1 MMILSSRFLL
11 VAVVLASV
19 AFGGC
24 PVMMNQIFTGEP
36 AAATD
41 ATPPPGYSPIYVN
54 RILPVPPSPSD
65 LRKPAFS
72 LTRVEANQPNKVR
85 VYLHL
90 LDSTGAYLTG
100 GLAGKWKSVWC
111 GFEDEFDGKVRPI
124 TKYTLREAT
133 EQDRDPHAVALVMDN
148 SGSMGETR
156 ALAAQ
161 NGAEQF
167 IRQKRSEDGIALV
180 RYDHHTVVESPVATD
195 QGELLGNL
203 KKNGLEGFGGGTAI
217 ANGIAAGIEQ
227 VMAAQGF
234 RRRAIVVFTDGQDN
248 SSTIDKDSV
257 VALAKRN
264 NITICAVDFGEGVNG
279 AYLQDIALRTG
290 GSYYQI
296 YRTSEFQNVFED
308 IYRRLRNY
316 YIVEYDPQD
325 YGVHTIRLKLCLGKD
340 SLTAQAAFDN
350 TPDIGTIA
358 LLHVNFDFDKA
369 AIKSTS
375 MPAIDNMYALMRTY
389 PRLTIELRGHT
400 DSRNS
405 TGDPN
410 YNVKLS
416 QRRADAVKEALVK
429 RGIAPDRIT
438 AIGFG
443 ERQPIADNGTDEGR
457 AQNRRTEF
465 VILSR

>member
-1 MMILSSRFLL
+1 MLYSRSLL
-11 VAVVLASV
+11 IVLLLASV

-24 PVMMNQIFTGEP
+24 PALMNQIKFIGEP
-36 AAATD
+36 AAETD
-41 ATPPPGYSPIYVN
+41 ATPPSGYSPIYVN
-54 RILPVPPSPSD
+54 RIAPVPASPAE

-100 GLAGKWKSVWC
+100 GLNGKWKSVWC
-111 GFEDEFDGKVRPI
+111 GVEDEFDGKTRTI

-133 EQDRDPHAVALVMDN
+133 EQDRTPHAIALVMDN
-148 SGSMGETR
+148 SGSMGDAR

-167 IRQKRSEDGIALV
+167 IRQKRDEDGLALV
-180 RYDHHTVVESPVATD
+180 RYDNHIEVESPVTTN
-195 QGELLGNL
+195 QGELFGRL

-217 ANGIAAGIEQ
+217 ANGVAAGIEQ

-234 RRRAIVVFTDGQDN
+234 SRRAVVVFTDGQDN
-248 SSTIDKDSV
+248 SSTLDKDSV
-257 VALAKRN
+257 VAMAKRN

-296 YRTSEFQNVFED
+296 YRTNEFQNVFED

-316 YIVEYDPQD
+316 YILEYNPQD
-325 YGVHTIRLKLCLGKD
+325 YGVHTIRLKLCLGSD
-340 SLTAQAAFDN
+340 SLVAQAAFDN
-350 TPDIGTIA
+350 TPDIGTTA
-358 LLHVNFDFDKA
+358 LLNVNFDFDKA
-369 AIKSTS
+369 VIKSTS

-405 TGDPN
+405 TGDPD

-429 RGIAPDRIT
+429 RGVAPERIT

-443 ERQPIADNGTDEGR
+443 ERQPIADNNTDDGR
-457 AQNRRTEF
+457 AENRRTEF
-465 VILSR
+465 VILTR

>member
-1 MMILSSRFLL
+1 MILSSRFLL

-24 PVMMNQIFTGEP
+24 PVMMNQVFTGEP

-54 RILPVPPSPSD
+54 RILPVPSSPSD

-111 GFEDEFDGKVRPI
+111 GFEDEFDGKVRTI
-124 TKYTLREAT
+124 TKYTLREPT

-167 IRQKRSEDGIALV
+167 IRQKRAEDGIALV

-195 QGELLGNL
+195 QGELLGKL

-248 SSTIDKDSV
+248 SSTMDKDSV

-296 YRTSEFQNVFED
+296 YRTAEFQNVFED

-358 LLHVNFDFDKA
+358 LLNVNFDFDKA
-369 AIKSTS
+369 AIKSAS

-429 RGIAPDRIT
+429 RGIAPERIT